1 MIRKPKLMIFGV
13 FVSFNVI
20 PAMSQELE
28 MIKES
33 PFKFNASYIGDVVC
47 NFNGG
52 IKKGTTYLGLANIK
66 VDFNTGIANWWKG
79 GEAFINAG
87 NTHGGEPSNDL
98 IGDFQG
104 VSNIEAG
111 DHSFLY
117 ELWYKQRIGKVD
129 ITVGQQDLNASFA
142 TCENG
147 ALFTNSSFGIHSS
160 ISDNVSPPIFPL
172 TALGANIQWN
182 ISDRYLWEAA
192 IFDGTP
198 GDFENNPYN
207 AKWEWNKDKGFLAIT
222 EFQIHKSL
230 LKGKAATYKM
240 GVYYHERNDTLN
252 TQKRDGGF
260 YFVGDQQISADLSV
274 FSQLGLSPKKLNKN
288 NRYFSIGLNYK
299 GIINKRPDDQFGL
312 AVAYAGID
320 GNAVGSE
327 MAVELTYKVQINKNI
342 YLRPDIQYIINPAGT
357 EEVKLQNDLVGF
369 IRFGVD
375 F

>member
-1 MIRKPKLMIFGV
+1 MIRKYKLMILGV
-13 FVSFNVI
+13 FISFIANQ
-20 PAMSQELE
+20 AMSQELKI
-28 MIKES
+28 IKEY

-47 NFNGG
+47 NFDGG
-52 IKKGTTYLGLANIK
+52 IKSGTTYLGLANIK
-66 VDFNTGIANWWKG
+66 VDFNTGIVNWWKG
-79 GEAFINAG
+79 GEVFINAG

-117 ELWYKQRIGKVD
+117 ELWYKQSIGKVD
-129 ITVGQQDLNASFA
+129 VTFGQQDLNASFA

-230 LKGKAATYKM
+230 LKGKAATYKI
-240 GVYYHERNDTLN
+240 GVYFHEHNDTLN
-252 TQKRDGGF
+252 IQKKDGGF
-260 YFVGDQQISADLSV
+260 YFVGDQQISTKLSV
-274 FSQLGLSPKKLNKN
+274 FSQIGLSPRKLNKN
-288 NRYFSIGLNYK
+288 NRYFSAGLSYK
-299 GIINKRPDDQFGL
+299 GIISKRQDDQLGL

-320 GNAVGSE
+320 GNSVGSE
-327 MAVELTYKVQINKNI
+327 IAVELTYKVHVNKNI
-342 YLRPDIQYIINPAGT
+342 YLRPDIQYILNPAGT
-357 EEVKLQNDLVGF
+357 DVKLKNAMVGF
-369 IRFGVD
+369 IRFGID

>member
-1 MIRKPKLMIFGV
+1 MILGV
-13 FVSFNVI
+13 FISFIANQ
-20 PAMSQELE
+20 AMSQELKI
-28 MIKES
+28 IKEY

-47 NFNGG
+47 NFDGG
-52 IKKGTTYLGLANIK
+52 IKSGTTYLGLANIK
-66 VDFNTGIANWWKG
+66 VDFNTGIVNWWKG
-79 GEAFINAG
+79 GEVFINAG

-117 ELWYKQRIGKVD
+117 ELWYKQSIGKVD
-129 ITVGQQDLNASFA
+129 VTFGQQDLNASFA

-230 LKGKAATYKM
+230 FKGKAATYKM
-240 GVYYHERNDTLN
+240 GVYYHDRNDTLN

-274 FSQLGLSPKKLNKN
+274 FSQIGLSPKKLNKN

-320 GNAVGSE
+320 GNAAGSE
-327 MAVELTYKVQINKNI
+327 MAVELTYKIQINKNI

-357 EEVKLQNDLVGF
+357 EVKLQNDLVGF

>member
-1 MIRKPKLMIFGV
+1 MILGV
-13 FVSFNVI
+13 FISFIANQ
-20 PAMSQELE
+20 AMSQELKI
-28 MIKES
+28 IKEY

-47 NFNGG
+47 NFDGG
-52 IKKGTTYLGLANIK
+52 IKSGTTYLGLANIK
-66 VDFNTGIANWWKG
+66 VDFNTGIVNWWKG
-79 GEAFINAG
+79 GEVFINAG

-117 ELWYKQRIGKVD
+117 ELWYKQSIGKVD
-129 ITVGQQDLNASFA
+129 VTFGQQDLNASFA

-240 GVYYHERNDTLN
+240 GVYYHGRNDTLN

-320 GNAVGSE
+320 GNAAGSE
-327 MAVELTYKVQINKNI
+327 MAVELTYKIQINKNI

-357 EEVKLQNDLVGF
+357 EVKLQNDLVGF